1 MKSRKNRPSE
11 RDFDQL
17 ADFFSIF
24 SDPARLKILSV
35 LMEKEVCVKEL
46 ADATG
51 MNQSA
56 VSHQLR
62 VLKQSRIVRSRRE
75 GKNIYYSPDDSH
87 IETIINFGIEHI
99 LEVQG

>member
-1 MKSRKNRPSE
+1 MKKQKSRLS
-11 RDFDQL
+11 DGDYDTL

-35 LMEKEVCVKEL
+35 LMEGEVCVSEL
-46 ADATG
+46 AVITG

-62 VLKQSRIVRSRRE
+62 ILKQARVARARRE
-75 GKNIYYSPDDSH
+75 GKNMYYSPDDTH
-87 IETIINFGIEHI
+87 ISTILNFGIEHI
-99 LEVQG
+99 LEP